1 MAITMISGKRNA
13 GGQAGFTMVELM
25 VALAIS
31 MIIVVGSLI
40 LLRYM
45 ITVADTNR
53 DKTIASLEV
62 QYVGFWVSEDV
73 VQAQTVE
80 LGSYHGF
87 PLEITWTEFD
97 EEDNEIPN
105 EVIYEVGNVTDMFG
119 NDLWRLYRTH
129 WVEGDSLGTSLVGQ
143 YLERDSTECI
153 ESKHEF
159 VSSLILRVAAK
170 VDRSTGNNTYEIHPR
185 AFCLWLPE

>member
-1 MAITMISGKRNA
+1 
-13 GGQAGFTMVELM
+13 MVELM

-45 ITVADTNR
+45 ITVADDNR
-53 DKTIASLEV
+53 DKTLASLEV
-62 QYVGFWVSEDV
+62 QYVGFWISEDV

-87 PLEITWTEFD
+87 PLKITWTEWD
-97 EEDNEIPN
+97 EEDTEIMN

-129 WVEGDSLGTSLVGQ
+129 SVDGASLGTSLVGQ

-153 ESKHEF
+153 ESEHEF